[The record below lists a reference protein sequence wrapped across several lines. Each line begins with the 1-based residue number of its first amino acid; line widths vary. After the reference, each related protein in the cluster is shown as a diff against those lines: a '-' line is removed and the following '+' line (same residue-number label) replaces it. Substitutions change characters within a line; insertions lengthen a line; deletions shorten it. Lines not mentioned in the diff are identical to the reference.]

1 MEKFEVSLTAYAL
14 VDLFIDI
21 EAESEEV
28 AVEEFK
34 ERAALSNWAGFNVRL
49 IDREDVPTSISQH
62 QVRVTEAPPEYG
74 TRKGLDELHWKL
86 ISALQ
91 SAEKIL
97 KSRGEESMELLQITR
112 SIQSAIHSEVSK

>member
-34 ERAALSNWAGFNVRL
+34 ERAALSHWAGFNVRL
-49 IDREDVPTSISQH
+49 IDREDVPTAISQH
-62 QVRVTEAPPEYG
+62 QVRVIEAPPEHD

-91 SAEKIL
+91 SAEGIL
-97 KSRGEESMELLQITR
+97 RARGEESMEVLQITR
-112 SIQSAIHSEVSK
+112 SIQSAIHSEVNT